1 MHHRN
6 ELLDLADWIDGVQGA
21 PGSKWSEIVRSLAD
35 GAPAQGALP
44 QTPTNL
50 RQSMLDAA
58 KDQARSAAPAQQT
71 LNQEAADQSA
81 FDNPRDPF
89 ASPDRLPNEQ
99 TERDRQWIIN
109 LIRSEY
115 DKAPDYF
122 RAGDNWVDGTG
133 SIADQIIARYLGRAT
148 ALTSTPAEPAQG
160 APTIRDAIMGAARLY
175 THDHTTALKI
185 TEMAMSSLTS
195 TNPEIERCPDCGQ
208 ELPIRYPCHEQGCM
222 IKCRF

>member
-58 KDQARSAAPAQQT
+58 KSAAPAQCALEARARVRELFVANPALLHEAVRNNT
-71 LNQEAADQSA
+71 ISGALNVTWADLAA
-81 FDNPRDPF
+81 
-89 ASPDRLPNEQ
+89 
-99 TERDRQWIIN
+99 
-109 LIRSEY
+109 
-115 DKAPDYF
+115 
-122 RAGDNWVDGTG
+122 
-133 SIADQIIARYLGRAT
+133 
-148 ALTSTPAEPAQG
+148 
-160 APTIRDAIMGAARLY
+160 
-175 THDHTTALKI
+175 
-185 TEMAMSSLTS
+185 LTS